1 MYLKASKALGAV
13 TELSGLDAA
22 VTAPVHTAAK
32 AVPYVGGYFFD
43 AFGWLFADRFALPK
57 LIPVGVGLE
66 GGWAWASGS
75 LDQKDSKVAAV
86 HPQIGNIGARILDVR
101 QAPDGYVYVLTDGP
115 DGKLVRLQS
124 GQ

>member
-1 MYLKASKALGAV
+1 MLEATFLGA
-13 TELSGLDAA
+13 
-22 VTAPVHTAAK
+22 
-32 AVPYVGGYFFD
+32 
-43 AFGWLFADRFALPK
+43 FGRLFADRFALPK

-101 QAPDGYVYVLTDGP
+101 QAPDGCVYVLTDGARRQAGAAAAWP
-115 DGKLVRLQS
+115 MRCIKINS
-124 GQ
+124 